1 MTWFV
6 FCYWYE
12 PDAPRDPVGLVRIWS
27 LARHLTRLG
36 DSVSVF
42 PPNYRSS
49 QGHQGFRTLAIPL
62 LGLPVLRPLSYAV
75 SSLVVALVAGFRH
88 KPDVVYYRWME
99 SLHPLLLAR
108 WWGALCV
115 CEISGEPV
123 PDWSREGAGFKS
135 RLRHWLAGLA
145 IRKAD
150 RLVVLTEGL
159 KDLMM
164 ARYGAQPARVEV
176 LPSGTDS
183 ELFHPKDRADSRR
196 LVGLNPDPE
205 YVGFVGT
212 FFHYQG
218 LGCLLE
224 AMAILKKQ
232 RGSVHLL
239 LVGDGEAAEALRGQA
254 RRLEL
259 DHTVIWTGRVPY
271 AQVPTWIGAMDLCVA
286 PFRGDRGETSPVK
299 VFDYLACGRATVASA
314 IPSVTRVFTENQ
326 GVLLVPPDDPQAL
339 AAALLHLLNH
349 PGTATD
355 LGRRGREF
363 VEHRYSWGA
372 MVTTLKARIQAGPV
386 ASPHANTSLL

>member
-12 PDAPRDPVGLVRIWS
+12 PDAPKDPVGLVRIWS

-42 PPNYRSS
+42 PPRYRSA
-49 QGHQGFRTLAIPL
+49 QGHQGFRTLPVPL
-62 LGLPVLRPLSYAV
+62 LMLPILRPLSYAV
-75 SSLVVALVAGFRH
+75 NSLVAALLAGLWR

-159 KDLMM
+159 KHLMV

-183 ELFHPKDRADSRR
+183 ELFHPKDRTISRR
-196 LVGLNPDPE
+196 LVGLDPDPE
-205 YVGFVGT
+205 YVGFVGS

-218 LGCLLE
+218 LGCLMDAVAL
-224 AMAILKKQ
+224 LRKQ
-232 RGSVHLL
+232 RASVHLL
-239 LVGDGEAAEALRGQA
+239 LVGDGEAAESLRAQA
-254 RRLEL
+254 RRLGL
-259 DHTVIWTGRVPY
+259 PQAITWTGRVPY

-299 VFDYLACGRATVASA
+299 VFDYLACGRPTVASA
-314 IPSVTRVFTENQ
+314 IPSVTGIFSEDQ
-326 GVLLVPPDDPQAL
+326 GVLLVPPDDPPAL

-349 PGTATD
+349 PATATD
-355 LGRRGREF
+355 LGRRGRLF
-363 VEHRYSWGA
+363 VEQQHSWGS
-372 MVTTLKARIQAGPV
+372 MVATLRRWVRAEPM
-386 ASPHANTSLL
+386 ASPHAHPPVL